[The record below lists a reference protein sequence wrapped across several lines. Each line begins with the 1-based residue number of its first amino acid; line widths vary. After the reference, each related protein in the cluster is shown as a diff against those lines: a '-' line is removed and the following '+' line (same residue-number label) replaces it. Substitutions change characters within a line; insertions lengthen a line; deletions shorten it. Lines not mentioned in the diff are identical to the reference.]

1 MSSLTITLK
10 VPAAKKRALMASAR
24 REKKSL
30 NAYLL
35 SRIDAPRASLSSVI
49 DRYAGIVKSGKG
61 DLSTREGL
69 GP

>member
-10 VPAAKKRALMASAR
+10 VPAAKKRALLAGAR

-35 SRIDAPRASLSSVI
+35 GRIDAPRAPLSSVI
-49 DRYAGIVKSGKG
+49 DRYAGIVKSGNGK
-61 DLSTREGL
+61 LSTREGF
-69 GP
+69 GT